1 MTRSQLSVVICV
13 NLFKIVCTSAFTAAL
28 NVFLIFREINLLHVN
43 FLFLFL
49 LYSGEQKMNYFTYL
63 SDIKEVCRAC
73 SQFIGLKTG
82 GLSLGVFVNN
92 AHCQHSHVSC
102 LVT

>member
-1 MTRSQLSVVICV
+1 MYY
-13 NLFKIVCTSAFTAAL
+13 TSSFAAAL
-28 NVFLIFREINLLHVN
+28 NLFLIFKEINLLHVN
-43 FLFLFL
+43 FLYLVL
-49 LYSGEQKMNYFTYL
+49 HYSGAQKMNYFTYL

-82 GLSLGVFVNN
+82 GSSLGVFVNN